1 MRRFTF
7 ARFSDDSTIAPV
19 APQNTPQSIAQPN
32 APRGHPIIPHE
43 VAPEV
48 AHANAPLAKLT
59 YLPCTFGV
67 TKDL

>member
-1 MRRFTF
+1 MSRLIF
-7 ARFSDDSTIAPV
+7 ARFNDDSTTAHV
-19 APQNTPQSIAQPN
+19 VPQNIPQSIAQPN